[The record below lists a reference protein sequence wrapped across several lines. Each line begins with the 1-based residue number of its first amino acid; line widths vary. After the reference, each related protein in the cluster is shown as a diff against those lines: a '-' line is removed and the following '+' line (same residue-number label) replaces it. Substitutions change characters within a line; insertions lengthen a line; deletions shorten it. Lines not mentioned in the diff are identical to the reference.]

1 MKSKKTKKSYKRKIN
16 KKAITRITCVSIIS
30 ILILCIGIICIFK
43 NINNSKTVS
52 SDIKIQNKPE
62 DNNSFMNVELP
73 SDTNTTDENSIDEN
87 TTASTNTNTN
97 NNSSNSSNSNNNK
110 LNTPKYYIKVNNT
123 ANVVTIYTKDSSGN
137 YTVPYKAMV
146 CSTGTATPQ
155 SGKYSLNGK
164 RYQWHTLFGHTP
176 GTYVYGQYATNI
188 DGRNILFHSVPYTTK
203 SDPTSLEYWEYDKLG
218 TKASA
223 GCIRL
228 TVEDAKWIYNNIP
241 SGTTVEFYKDSNP
254 GPLGKP
260 SAAKISQYSS
270 PYKNWDPTDSNPSN
284 PWKNGS
290 PNTNNSSSSNTNT
303 STNTNNNTNNNNS
316 QNNNIVDDTSSSGNN
331 NTNSN
336 NTNNT
341 TSNNITSAGKDDL
354 SSNVTNENT
363 NVENSTI

>member
-52 SDIKIQNKPE
+52 SDIKIQDKPE
-62 DNNSFMNVELP
+62 NNSLMNVELP

-87 TTASTNTNTN
+87 TINSENTVSSQNTSNNSGNSGKTN
-97 NNSSNSSNSNNNK
+97 NNKS
-110 LNTPKYYIKVNNT
+110 NTPKYYIKVNNT

-137 YTVPYKAMV
+137 YTVPFKAMV

-155 SGKYSLNGK
+155 SGKYSLNGR
-164 RYQWHTLFGHTP
+164 RYIWHTLFGHTP

-203 SDPTSLEYWEYDKLG
+203 NDPTSLEYLEYDKLG

-228 TVEDAKWIYNNIP
+228 TVQDAKWIYNNIS

-290 PNTNNSSSSNTNT
+290 PNNN
-303 STNTNNNTNNNNS
+303 NNNNS
-316 QNNNIVDDTSSSGNN
+316 SNSSNPNINNNNQNNSIVNNTSSSENNN
-331 NTNSN
+331 NTNSS
-336 NTNNT
+336 NTHNT
-341 TSNNITSAGKDDL
+341 TSNNISSTEKDDL

-363 NVENSTI
+363 SVGNNTI